1 MLLDILPVLLVI
13 YIIFLAPGRYHEVL
27 NPANS
32 LHTGNNNVMAL
43 NIVLDGLHHLT
54 ILVEV
59 ELYALLPH
67 TFGLLGPMDRITGL
81 FFLMRC
87 LISFIISVLDRNT
100 FQVALSPIS

>member
-59 ELYALLPH
+59 ELYALLTPYIW
-67 TFGLLGPMDRITGL
+67 TIRSYGQDNRLV
-81 FFLMRC
+81 FF
-87 LISFIISVLDRNT
+87 
-100 FQVALSPIS
+100 